1 MKRIEKN
8 ARILAGVHTHTHTH
22 TSVLIW
28 QLTNNR
34 IKLNEVKTHA
44 LYVFFDT

>member
-1 MKRIEKN
+1 MKRIMKN

-28 QLTNNR
+28 RIASNR
-34 IKLNEVKTHA
+34 IKLNEVKTHV